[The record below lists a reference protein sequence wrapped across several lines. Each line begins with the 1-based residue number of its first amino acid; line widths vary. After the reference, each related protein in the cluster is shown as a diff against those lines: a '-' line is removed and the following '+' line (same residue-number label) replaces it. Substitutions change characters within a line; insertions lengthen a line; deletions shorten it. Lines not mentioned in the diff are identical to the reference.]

1 MSGNTENKPKRD
13 LFWDVVKGI
22 GIICILLGHS
32 CRYVSVIAFV
42 YLFHLPLFFFV
53 TGYLFD
59 AEKWKGRLNE
69 FIGSRIT
76 PTWVRFM
83 IYGAF
88 FVLTHNFFV
97 SRGALAGDLYNHTA
111 MLASWLNYAVFATS
125 DSLGGALWFIPV
137 WLFAICIFA
146 ALKEILKKEWLLAAS
161 CALCAAVGLFLYSRE
176 VGIAY
181 HLQTSFLAIGFMY
194 LGHALRVFVKDLRK
208 FLNPAAGILC
218 LAALIILRKTTN
230 ITMDLSGFHI
240 PGAWIYIISPVGIY
254 MVLCLAKYLSRLPG
268 ASAFSFLGAH
278 SFDIMALHFSVI
290 KLADIV
296 YASLFGA
303 DRSLLINFP
312 VSYADKLWIVYLLA
326 GLLIPAAIG
335 VLIDRAIAFFRK
347 MQKVTCRG

>member
-1 MSGNTENKPKRD
+1 MGNQFKREP
-13 LFWDVVKGI
+13 FWDVVKGI

-32 CRYVSVIAFV
+32 CRYVSIIAFV

-59 AEKWKGRLNE
+59 AGKWKGRLNE

-111 MLASWLNYAVFATS
+111 MMSNWLNYTVFATS

-137 WLFAICIFA
+137 WLFAICIFG
-146 ALKEILKKEWLLAAS
+146 ALKEFLKKEWLLAGA
-161 CALCAAVGLFLYSRE
+161 CVLCSAAGLFLYSRE
-176 VGIAY
+176 IGIAY

-194 LGHALRVFVKDLRK
+194 LGHALRVYVKDLRK
-208 FLNPAAGILC
+208 FLNPVAGLLC
-218 LAALIILRKTTN
+218 FAALILLRKTVN
-230 ITMDLSGFHI
+230 VTMDLSGFHI
-240 PGAWIYIISPVGIY
+240 PGVWIYVISPVGIY
-254 MVLCLAKYLSRLPG
+254 MVLCAAKYLSLLPV
-268 ASAFSFLGAH
+268 ATAFSFLGAH
-278 SFDIMALHFSVI
+278 SFDIMALHFSVL
-290 KLADIV
+290 KLTDIV

-303 DRSLLINFP
+303 DRSILINFP
-312 VSYADKLWIVYLLA
+312 VSYAEQLWIIYLLA
-326 GLLIPAAIG
+326 GLLLPAAAG
-335 VLIDRAIAFFRK
+335 VLIDRAIAFFR
-347 MQKVTCRG
+347 RIAR